1 MSSHTNF
8 ELFLFIFGYRSAN
21 GPSVVIGPPVDLQ
34 WL

>member
-1 MSSHTNF
+1 MLSHTIF

-21 GPSVVIGPPVDLQ
+21 GPSVAIGPQVDLQ